1 MSTYLRGM
9 TLSEWIARE
18 GLTKSAVAASLC
30 MTRGALSNLC
40 NGRFKPSLETAVA
53 IERLTEGKVPPSSWL
68 TAA

>member
-1 MSTYLRGM
+1 M
-9 TLSEWIARE
+9 TLSEWIDRE

-53 IERLTEGKVPPSSWL
+53 IERLTDGKIPPSAWL